1 MKKIDLT
8 KVQTAHFIGIGGIG
22 VSAIATMMLLEGK
35 RVSGSDSA
43 ESKVTEELR
52 KAGAV
57 IHMGHRT
64 SNIPENCD
72 LVVYTIAVNLE
83 NPECAE
89 AIQQKIPVLTYP
101 EMLGRVSAHKYTIA
115 IAGTH
120 GKTTTTAM
128 IAQILIEA
136 KKEPTVIVGSLLKD
150 VHSNFVAGKS
160 ELFVVEACEYRRSFL
175 NLSPKILVITNI
187 DNDHLDYYKDIADI
201 VSAFNEIVRKVP
213 KDGFIICNPEAPH
226 MQGALLGAVA
236 TIIDYT
242 QCAQD
247 RLLRVPGKHNQ
258 ANAAAPTAAAATHRV
273 TGYLTETPQCQFLG
287 TWGRF

>member
-150 VHSNFVAGKS
+150 VHSNFVAG
-160 ELFVVEACEYRRSFL
+160 
-175 NLSPKILVITNI
+175 
-187 DNDHLDYYKDIADI
+187 
-201 VSAFNEIVRKVP
+201 
-213 KDGFIICNPEAPH
+213 
-226 MQGALLGAVA
+226 
-236 TIIDYT
+236 
-242 QCAQD
+242 
-247 RLLRVPGKHNQ
+247 RVNS
-258 ANAAAPTAAAATHRV
+258 
-273 TGYLTETPQCQFLG
+273 L
-287 TWGRF
+287 W